1 MITDKL
7 EIEKLLS
14 SLTAYIANTLHLS
27 TMAAVG
33 AVCMSKV
40 ANELAGGKIPVGTT
54 FEELSERLLTEVTM
68 AR

>member
-14 SLTAYIANTLHLS
+14 RLTTYIANKLHLS
-27 TMAAVG
+27 TI
-33 AVCMSKV
+33 
-40 ANELAGGKIPVGTT
+40 ANEFAGGKMPEGTT
-54 FEELSERLLTEVTM
+54 FEELSERLLKEVTM